1 MRSSGLNVLRVF
13 RPHFPS
19 HFCCR
24 TPRNDSYCGV
34 SFFIPR
40 FSTNKAVENAAIFAG
55 SFPYSDNNGRTAI
68 VVCFKL
74 PHAVRVRNQLT
85 AKLAFYRLTNHV
97 QTSIMGFFVYIPGKN
112 TQSVRTIFPM
122 VAKNYHIQGIFC
134 QVPCKTFSFIQNS
147 SKTARRT
154 PY

>member
-1 MRSSGLNVLRVF
+1 MYPTKSIFHFSVIIMTSACCNYYISIFFLVNKSVCFIDSSA
-13 RPHFPS
+13 PPS
-19 HFCCR
+19 CQ
-24 TPRNDSYCGV
+24 
-34 SFFIPR
+34 
-40 FSTNKAVENAAIFAG
+40 
-55 SFPYSDNNGRTAI
+55 I